1 MQDDS
6 EPGGALSLGGSQ
18 LEQALGALPPDEKYN
33 AVLLSLFSSGA
44 TPTSAA
50 SALELVDE
58 MTAKRLQLSSAA
70 LKGLLDLTVNDGTP
84 EEILS
89 SLLAAKKNGACR
101 SYASPQLRLPNRP
114 SASARAALPPTPTD
128 GRSSEVTAAAAFS
141 FAVGVVLLAEI
152 ADLLDFLLPVDISAP
167 PPTFVLIA
175 LAAGWAFDRYARS
188 GEIFGL
194 IGRGLTRLFQ
204 RDLQRECAVESAS
217 FLLGYLLGL
226 PCCPFAPTVFKP
238 LDMLSKSAG
247 AMAADV
253 GVPARLADRVLI
265 WLLAPAAVETMVYRC
280 VVARRKH
287 TCTQRNQS
295 HILSLALCA
304 RSEMLQSE
312 PSLGTSFLEAARRR
326 EASLGVD
333 VQDGGW
339 SLEEDEERVRW
350 AYSEARKLLQRYSGV
365 REALQERMSA
375 GVSAGECVVLIEE
388 RLKNLWSV
396 V

>member
-114 SASARAALPPTPTD
+114 SASALATLPPTPTD

-141 FAVGVVLLAEI
+141 FAVGVILLAEI

-175 LAAGWAFDRYARS
+175 LAAGWAFDRYAQR
-188 GEIFGL
+188 
-194 IGRGLTRLFQ
+194 
-204 RDLQRECAVESAS
+204 RDLWPDRPRLDAPLPARPPARVRGRVG
-217 FLLGYLLGL
+217 LLPPRLPPRP

-280 VVARRKH
+280 VIARRKH
-287 TCTQRNQS
+287 TCTHRNQS

-339 SLEEDEERVRW
+339 ALEEDEERVRW